1 VTLAQEFASS
11 PIVAIGESAQIG
23 PWEITVTDLVAGD
36 EAAAML
42 ADINA
47 ENPAAPDGYAYVL
60 VNLSVTNLG
69 EAPRSIQ
76 MTDFAATGSDGVLR
90 RTQVVVPPDPML
102 QFVVEA
108 GQTVEGWIAPIVD
121 DLSNAVLWFDSPFL
135 GGNWANGLFAL
146 ADGATLTIPTDLDPT
161 DTDAG
166 SEPAAPAAVGET
178 VKIGGWEITITQ
190 VIGGQ
195 EVYDMSDF
203 RLQALGPPSS
213 DPGGW
218 VDRAVGLR
226 ATVRNH
232 NPFPAW
238 FSPITF
244 EAADANG
251 EVWDHTLTM
260 TGPEPDVSREY
271 LPGGS
276 GEGWATLSPADY
288 ADIERVKVSP
298 FKLDGG
304 ARYIVLDPSPLPAQ
318 ANTSAEPEAETGT
331 EEEATP
337 LQVAVGDLVVTSEDL
352 VNLRSDP
359 STTGEILQELPLGTQ
374 LEITGDAVEADGY
387 TWYPVTV
394 VESAESGYV
403 VADFL
408 APAAN

>member
-1 VTLAQEFASS
+1 MTLAQEFATS
-11 PIVAIGESAQIG
+11 PVTAIGEAAQIG

-47 ENPAAPDGYAYVL
+47 ANPAAPDGYAYVL
-60 VNLSVTNLG
+60 VKLSVTNLG
-69 EAPRSIQ
+69 DRPRSIQ

-108 GQTVEGWIAPIVD
+108 GQTVEGWVAPIVD

-146 ADGATLTIPTDLDPT
+146 ADGATIEIPSDLDPS

-166 SEPAAPAAVGET
+166 SDPAAPAGVGET
-178 VKIGGWEITITQ
+178 VKVGGWEIAITQ

-203 RLQALGPPSS
+203 RLQALGPPSAE
-213 DPGGW
+213 PNGW
-218 VDRAVGLR
+218 VARSVGLY

-238 FSPITF
+238 FSPIVF
-244 EAADANG
+244 EAANVDG

-276 GEGWATLSPADY
+276 GEGWATLSPATY

-298 FKLDGG
+298 FKLAGG
-304 ARYIVLDPSPLPAQ
+304 ARYIVLDPSPLPAAQ
-318 ANTSAEPEAETGT
+318 ASTSPAT
-331 EEEATP
+331 ESKEEATP
-337 LQVAVGDLVVTSEDL
+337 LEAVVGDIVATSEDL
-352 VNLRSDP
+352 VNLRSEP
-359 STTGEILQELPLGTQ
+359 STTGEILQEMPLGTQ
-374 LEITGDAVEADGY
+374 LEITGETVEADGY

-394 VESAESGYV
+394 VDTGETGYV
-403 VADFL
+403 VADYIE
-408 APAAN
+408 PAAN